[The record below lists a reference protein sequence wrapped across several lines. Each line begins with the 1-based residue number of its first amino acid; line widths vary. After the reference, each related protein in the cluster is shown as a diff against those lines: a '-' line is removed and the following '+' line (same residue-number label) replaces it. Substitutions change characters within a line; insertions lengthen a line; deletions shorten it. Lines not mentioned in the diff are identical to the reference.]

1 MDQKIALNT
10 IKRDVSQKQENNLVR
25 NLGDDGAALTTRV
38 LSGTSSNPHS
48 VNFLCLLSDDGKKK
62 NHKQAMPVKQ
72 VSLQMSLQ
80 FLPEFFFFS
89 ITLRGMVLTDLTAS
103 TFCLSF
109 MEEAFPTG
117 INS

>member
-1 MDQKIALNT
+1 M
-10 IKRDVSQKQENNLVR
+10 SQKQENNLVR

-62 NHKQAMPVKQ
+62 KSQ
-72 VSLQMSLQ
+72 VGHACKTGLFANVSSV
-80 FLPEFFFFS
+80 FTRVCFFFFS
-89 ITLRGMVLTDLTAS
+89 IALRGMVLTDLTAS